1 MANGSGALTVQNISK
16 SYGIQPVLKNIS
28 FTLNPGERL
37 GLVGANG
44 CGKTTLLRILAGEE
58 PADGGVLR
66 FNPPGLRIGY
76 LPQGL
81 LPGAEERLGSFLA
94 QAQPSLE
101 VLSAEVERLAV
112 ALAGSQADGNTHGT
126 QLQQQFDAALSRL
139 ESAAESAGR
148 SPQVLAALGLDALS
162 DDTPVAHLSGGQKT
176 RLALARVLLGDP
188 QLLLLDEPTNHLDIA
203 MLVWLEGWLKRF
215 RGAALIVSHDRAFLD
230 GVVEGILDLNSE
242 TRSLRAYAGNY
253 SAYVSQVAAEHDQQ
267 LEAYQDQVYEIRRI
281 QQDIQR
287 TKQQSLHVELTTTP
301 RQPHVRRIAKKVA
314 RKAKSRERKLERY
327 LASDERVEKPRTGWQ
342 MQQDFFAAGEAGA
355 GHFSQ
360 AVLRLEG
367 LSVGYPGGMPLL
379 SGLDLHIRQGQRIAL
394 TGANG
399 SGKTTLVRTIAG
411 VLEPLAGKAALGTS
425 VRLGYMTQEQEGLI
439 PEEDA
444 LGTLRRYAPLNET
457 EARTFLHKFL
467 FSGDEVFTP
476 VGSLSYGERARLM
489 LGCLVAQ
496 GCTFLLLDEPVNHLD
511 IPSRVRFEQALKN
524 FDGTVLAVVH
534 DRYFIREFASE
545 IWWVEGQGI
554 RVEYPPFEI

>member
-1 MANGSGALTVQNISK
+1 MGRSQVEYLSK
-16 SYGIQPVLKNIS
+16 K
-28 FTLNPGERL
+28 
-37 GLVGANG
+37 
-44 CGKTTLLRILAGEE
+44 
-58 PADGGVLR
+58 
-66 FNPPGLRIGY
+66 
-76 LPQGL
+76 LPQGGNLPSDLTLGDYLQQMQGNLPALTARLEL
-81 LPGAEERLGSFLA
+81 LASHLAADLGS
-94 QAQPSLE
+94 PSL
-101 VLSAEVERLAV
+101 
-112 ALAGSQADGNTHGT
+112 
-126 QLQQQFDAALSRL
+126 QQEYD
-139 ESAAESAGR
+139 
-148 SPQVLAALGLDALS
+148 QVLADLTDSAASTTRTPALLASFGLDTLPASLPLAS
-162 DDTPVAHLSGGQKT
+162 LSGGQKT
-176 RLALARVLLGDP
+176 RLNLVGLLLRDP
-188 QLLLLDEPTNHLDIA
+188 RLLLLDEPTNHLDPA
-203 MLVWLEGWLKRF
+203 MLEWLEDWLLNSRC
-215 RGAALIVSHDRAFLD
+215 GVLIVSHDRAFLD

-342 MQQDFFAAGEAGA
+342 MQQDFFTAGEAGA

-394 TGANG
+394 TGTNG
-399 SGKTTLVRTIAG
+399 SGKTTLLRTIAG

-545 IWWVEGQGI
+545 IWWVEAGGVRI
-554 RVEYPPFEI
+554 EYPPFEIWLST

>member
-1 MANGSGALTVQNISK
+1 MEA
-16 SYGIQPVLKNIS
+16 
-28 FTLNPGERL
+28 
-37 GLVGANG
+37 
-44 CGKTTLLRILAGEE
+44 
-58 PADGGVLR
+58 
-66 FNPPGLRIGY
+66 
-76 LPQGL
+76 
-81 LPGAEERLGSFLA
+81 
-94 QAQPSLE
+94 
-101 VLSAEVERLAV
+101 LSAEVERLAGV
-112 ALAGSQADGNTHGT
+112 LAAGGAYSPH
-126 QLQQQFDAALSRL
+126 LQQQFDAALSRL
-139 ESAAESAGR
+139 EAAAESTGR
-148 SPQVLAALGLDALS
+148 TPQVLAALGLGGFAGE
-162 DDTPVAHLSGGQKT
+162 TPVAHLSGGQKT

-203 MLVWLEGWLKRF
+203 MLVWLEGWLRQF

-230 GVVEGILDLNSE
+230 GVVDGVLDLNAE
-242 TRSLRAYAGNY
+242 THTLRAYAGNY
-253 SAYVSQVAAEHDQQ
+253 SAYVSQVAAEHDKQW
-267 LEAYQDQVYEIRRI
+267 EAYQDQVYEIRRI

-287 TKQQSLHVELTTTP
+287 TKQQSLRVEQTTTP

-314 RKAKSRERKLERY
+314 RKAISRERKLERY
-327 LASDERVEKPRTGWQ
+327 LASEERVEKPRTSWQ
-342 MQQDFFAAGEAGA
+342 LQQDFFAAGNVGA

-367 LSVGYPGGMPLL
+367 LSVGYPGAAPLL
-379 SGLDLHIRQGQRIAL
+379 AGLDLHIRQGQRIAL

-399 SGKTTLVRTIAG
+399 SGKTTLLRTIAG
-411 VLEPLAGKAALGTS
+411 VLSPLAGTAQLGTS
-425 VRLGYMTQEQEGLI
+425 VRLGYMTQEQEGLK

-444 LGTLRRYAPLNET
+444 LGTLRRFAPLNET

-476 VGSLSYGERARLM
+476 VGALSYGERARLM

-496 GCTFLLLDEPVNHLD
+496 GSTFLLLDEPVNHLD

-545 IWWVEGQGI
+545 IWWAEGRGI
-554 RVEYPPFEI
+554 RVEYPPFDI